1 MPELLWHM
9 VEEGIKR
16 PKDLGLLGLSYV
28 RLQGPKEDLFW
39 RGLENTLFQDQKK
52 CACVSITNIVKC
64 SVSSLLCVPGLMI
77 EAITE
82 TSLLIAKGMVRP

>member
-28 RLQGPKEDLFW
+28 RLQGPKEDLF
-39 RGLENTLFQDQKK
+39 LE
-52 CACVSITNIVKC
+52 
-64 SVSSLLCVPGLMI
+64 
-77 EAITE
+77 
-82 TSLLIAKGMVRP
+82 RPFPRPKEMCGCEHH